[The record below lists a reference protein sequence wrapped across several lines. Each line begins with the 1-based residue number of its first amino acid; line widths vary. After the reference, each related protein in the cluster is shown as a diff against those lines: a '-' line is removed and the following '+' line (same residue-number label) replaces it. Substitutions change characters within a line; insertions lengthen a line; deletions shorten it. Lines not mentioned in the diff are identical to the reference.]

1 MDRRTTDQEVDV
13 ASRGPAIVADESDR
27 GAHRDPAA
35 GQDARPGGGPAFL
48 RWVPRLGVWAWSFV
62 GFVVATI
69 IVFTALGAVSEII
82 LPLTFAAVLAVIFK
96 PLVGTLQRHGF
107 KPTLAAGLIVLGL
120 LALMTVAMVATVQG
134 VVDQV
139 DQIRVSVDAAKDS
152 AVDSL
157 GVDPAALEEAQ
168 AATEEAAPMVAE
180 GFLTHLVSGLNG
192 LIGLASGLILGALIM
207 YYLLKDGTRMRRSV
221 VAQIDPAIRDGVDGF
236 IGDACRILR
245 EYGRGRTAMSA
256 IVSVVIGLASLLL
269 GLPLVFTIVM
279 VNFIGGYIPYIGA
292 FLGGGLAVIVAL
304 GEGGLGTAA
313 VMLVVVLAANLALEN
328 FVEPRVM
335 GRTLDIHPLVV
346 LVVTAFGG
354 LLGGIVGLILAVPF
368 YVIATSGIARLRS
381 AGLIDQV
388 ADRAQPTLQHMLD

>member
-1 MDRRTTDQEVDV
+1 MSGPPMV
-13 ASRGPAIVADESDR
+13 AEESDR
-27 GAHRDPAA
+27 GAQRDSAA
-35 GQDARPGGGPAFL
+35 GRETRPDGVPAFM

-69 IVFTALGAVSEII
+69 IVVTALGAVSEIV

-180 GFLTHLVSGLNG
+180 GFLTHLVSGLSG
-192 LIGLASGLILGALIM
+192 LIGLAGGLILGALIM
-207 YYLLKDGTRMRRSV
+207 YYLLKDGTRLRRSV

-304 GEGGLGTAA
+304 GEGGLSTAA

-328 FVEPRVM
+328 FVEPKVM

-368 YVIATSGIARLRS
+368 YVIATSGIARMRS
-381 AGLIDQV
+381 AGLIDQI
-388 ADRAQPTLQHMLD
+388 ADRAQPTLQRILD